1 MIMITGGAGFIG
13 CVLAKELN
21 KNGRDDLIIVDR
33 LEDSEKW
40 LNLRAIKFKNYIHAD
55 ELFDEQRNAFDGVE
69 MIYHMGACSDT
80 TETDMD
86 YLMKNNVEY
95 SQKLFLLAI
104 ERDIPIIYASSAA
117 TYGAGEHGYS
127 DDQKMVQKLKPLN
140 RYGYSKQLFDEWVL
154 RRERKPGHWFG
165 VKFFNVF
172 GPQEDHKGDM
182 RSLVQKAY
190 HQIKAEGRVKLFRS
204 HKEGFKDGE
213 QLRDFIYVIDAV
225 RAMIRMSD
233 PTVKSYSGIYNL
245 GTGKAR
251 SFLDLVTATFHAMD
265 KTPAIDFIDM
275 PANLRGQYQYYTQA
289 EMKKFHQAIPSF
301 QFTELEEAVK
311 DYVQAYLMQGEQ

>member
-13 CVLAKELN
+13 CVLARELN
-21 KNGRDDLIIVDR
+21 KNGRNDLIIVDR
-33 LEDSEKW
+33 LEESEKW

-55 ELFDEQRNAFDGVE
+55 ELFDEQRNSFDGVE

-104 ERDIPIIYASSAA
+104 EKDIPIIYASSAA

-127 DDQKMVQKLKPLN
+127 DDEKMVQRLKPLN

-172 GPQEDHKGDM
+172 GPHEDHKGEM

-190 HQIKAEGRVKLFRS
+190 HQIKNEGRVKLFRS

-225 RAMIRMSD
+225 RAMIRMAD
-233 PTVKSYSGIYNL
+233 PTVKSCSGLYNL
-245 GTGKAR
+245 GTGQAR
-251 SFLDLVTATFHAMD
+251 SFLDLVKATFQAMNI
-265 KTPAIDFIDM
+265 TPAIDFIDM
-275 PANLRGQYQYYTQA
+275 PDNLRGQYQYYTQA
-289 EMKKFHQAIPSF
+289 EMEKFHQAIPSF
-301 QFTELEEAVK
+301 QFTELEDAVK
-311 DYVQAYLMQGEQ
+311 DYVQEYLMQGER